1 MATLLDS
8 SGSEGKP
15 SIPQW
20 NINLMKQGFFFLV
33 LLTVVALGHLLGGEY
48 FDGVNKWIITKIIII
63 IIK

>member
-48 FDGVNKWIITKIIII
+48 FEGVNK
-63 IIK
+63 